1 MGSKAKPKKDFRDYQ
16 SETYNSLLMMQKG
29 GSYKKRDEKYHEHS
43 WSIMSALN
51 DTYQNQS
58 LIDQSEG

>member
-1 MGSKAKPKKDFRDYQ
+1 MGSKAKHKKEFRDLQ

-29 GSYKKRDEKYHEHS
+29 GSYKKRDEKFLDHS

-51 DTYQNQS
+51 ETYQNQS
-58 LIDQSEG
+58 LID